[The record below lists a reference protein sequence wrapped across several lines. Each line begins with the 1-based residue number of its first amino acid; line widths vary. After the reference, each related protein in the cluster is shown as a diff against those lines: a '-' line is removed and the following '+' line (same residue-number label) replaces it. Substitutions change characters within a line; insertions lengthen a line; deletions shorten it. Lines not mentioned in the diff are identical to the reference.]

1 MNIVAILKFDGLFF
15 SEDRKLFYGFNN
27 KDKVQ
32 KQRLE
37 LRFRYSGDSQLFSA
51 CLLTFWAPYVSSEDN
66 LQQRNEKVDKKFF
79 LSEKD

>member
-15 SEDRKLFYGFNN
+15 SEDTKLFYGFNN
-27 KDKVQ
+27 KNKVQ

-37 LRFRYSGDSQLFSA
+37 LRFRYNGDSQLFSA
-51 CLLTFWAPYVSSEDN
+51 CLVALWTSYMSLEDN
-66 LQQRNEKVDKKFF
+66 LQPRNAKVDKQFF

>member
-1 MNIVAILKFDGLFF
+1 MGYFF
-15 SEDRKLFYGFNN
+15 SEDRKLFYGLNN

-51 CLLTFWAPYVSSEDN
+51 CLVTLWVPYMSLEDN
-66 LQQRNEKVDKKFF
+66 LQQRNEKVDKQFF
-79 LSEKD
+79 SRKILKI